1 MVLYDSFLPA
11 SPSKQPVL
19 PVTLRTKAT
28 ALADNLRLRAH
39 AALVAWRDAS
49 DDPSTIGTM
58 ELRSRK
64 VPRSPRSCSP
74 SRSPSRSPAAPP
86 IESRCKVGF
95 ATGVGILLMAY
106 AILPSAKSL
115 SAAADHCH
123 MRVPSLSASEDI
135 VALEAAATW
144 HQAVA
149 SAAEAQLVSAEA
161 AVTWHQ
167 AAAEAAES
175 QLTSTKA
182 EAARLEVLL
191 QYTSTRLGEERQQ
204 TQRRQRDEA
213 EQCEATV
220 AAKGEEWA
228 AAVAASETALAQGEA
243 RWAEEAAQWAGE
255 RSELLT
261 AAEAATEELTVR
273 GAESLARC
281 EAAAQ
286 VGSFAQPNPTTSPPR
301 RALRALRAHAP
312 KPPSPPP

>member
-1 MVLYDSFLPA
+1 
-11 SPSKQPVL
+11 
-19 PVTLRTKAT
+19 
-28 ALADNLRLRAH
+28 
-39 AALVAWRDAS
+39 
-49 DDPSTIGTM
+49 
-58 ELRSRK
+58 
-64 VPRSPRSCSP
+64 
-74 SRSPSRSPAAPP
+74 
-86 IESRCKVGF
+86 
-95 ATGVGILLMAY
+95 MAY

-115 SAAADHCH
+115 SAAADQCSLPDHCH

-135 VALEAAATW
+135 VAFEAAATW

-182 EAARLEVLL
+182 EAARLAVLL

-213 EQCEATV
+213 EQCEASV

-228 AAVAASETALAQGEA
+228 AAVAASETALAEGEA

-261 AAEAATEELTVR
+261 AAKAATEELAVR
-273 GAESLARC
+273 GAESLTRC
-281 EAAAQ
+281 EVAAQ
-286 VGSFAQPNPTTSPPR
+286 VGSFAQPNPTASR
-301 RALRALRAHAP
+301 RALRALRAHVP
-312 KPPSPPP
+312 KPPSSPP